1 MKSPVKNPSPRLPR
15 RGDYG
20 FPPRT
25 TAPRALVGAAP
36 VIVCLL
42 TLSLTACGSKQTK
55 DKDFFTSGSRPAD
68 QRAEQRMAQHQQL
81 KGEKDN
87 SSKAPAKQSLYDRLG
102 GQQGLTAIVDDFIT
116 RALNDPRVNWSR
128 TNVNTSGPFG
138 MDKKPV
144 TSWHPTPQTLAT
156 LKTHMI
162 EFLSLATGGPSK
174 YTGKEMHYA
183 HAGMRISN
191 PEFDAAVGDMKAT
204 LDKLQV
210 PTDDQ
215 KELLAII
222 ESTRPQIVEVR

>member
-1 MKSPVKNPSPRLPR
+1 MKTPVSSFLIRHASLL
-15 RGDYG
+15 
-20 FPPRT
+20 
-25 TAPRALVGAAP
+25 ACLMAA
-36 VIVCLL
+36 C
-42 TLSLTACGSKQTK
+42 LTACGNKQTK
-55 DKDFFTSGSRPAD
+55 DQEFFTSGSRPAD

-87 SSKAPAKQSLYDRLG
+87 SNSAPAKLSLYDRLG
-102 GQQGLTAIVDDFIT
+102 GQTGLTAIVDDFLN
-116 RALNDPRVNWSR
+116 RALNDPRVNWAR
-128 TNVNTSGPFG
+128 VNVTTGTLN
-138 MDKKPV
+138 KKPV

-156 LKTHMI
+156 LKTHMV
-162 EFLSLATGGPSK
+162 EFFSLATGGPAH

-183 HAGMRISN
+183 HAGMKISN

-210 PTDDQ
+210 GTDEQ